1 MLHCELKPGNIFMIT
16 EIYLYFKNIVY
27 NILFLVT
34 LWIFSMWELGNDT
47 QKAILF
53 LFTPLLFY
61 FLKIQR
67 SIENP

>member
-47 QKAILF
+47 HVNKKQFCSSSHLYSSTF
-53 LFTPLLFY
+53 
-61 FLKIQR
+61 
-67 SIENP
+67 

>member
-34 LWIFSMWELGNDT
+34 L
-47 QKAILF
+47 
-53 LFTPLLFY
+53 
-61 FLKIQR
+61 
-67 SIENP
+67 